1 MYGANYANF
10 VVCKRHCATDLN
22 KKVLT
27 RYKNAI
33 KFKKKKLF
41 IILQITRDLIKVKK
55 KNCFLCPFYIFL
67 TRK

>member
-33 KFKKKKLF
+33 KFF
-41 IILQITRDLIKVKK
+41 Y
-55 KNCFLCPFYIFL
+55 KNLYL
-67 TRK
+67 

>member
-27 RYKNAI
+27 RYKKKCNKI
-33 KFKKKKLF
+33 KIFFFVYNLEVLF
-41 IILQITRDLIKVKK
+41 
-55 KNCFLCPFYIFL
+55 
-67 TRK
+67 

>member
-33 KFKKKKLF
+33 KLKKKILF
-41 IILQITRDLIKVKK
+41 IISKSF
-55 KNCFLCPFYIFL
+55 FL
-67 TRK
+67 